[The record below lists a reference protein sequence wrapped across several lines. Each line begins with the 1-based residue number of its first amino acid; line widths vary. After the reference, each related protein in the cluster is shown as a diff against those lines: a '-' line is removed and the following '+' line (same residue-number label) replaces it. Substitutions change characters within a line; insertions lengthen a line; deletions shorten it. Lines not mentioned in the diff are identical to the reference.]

1 MLKAVE
7 VSSDF
12 WSASRP
18 PRWCWSPVS
27 YWVGGRDVKIIGGI
41 VVAFGVIVILVAI
54 CRGLGGEALLDL
66 ISPPK

>member
-1 MLKAVE
+1 
-7 VSSDF
+7 
-12 WSASRP
+12 
-18 PRWCWSPVS
+18 VS

-41 VVAFGVIVILVAI
+41 VVAFGVIVILVTI